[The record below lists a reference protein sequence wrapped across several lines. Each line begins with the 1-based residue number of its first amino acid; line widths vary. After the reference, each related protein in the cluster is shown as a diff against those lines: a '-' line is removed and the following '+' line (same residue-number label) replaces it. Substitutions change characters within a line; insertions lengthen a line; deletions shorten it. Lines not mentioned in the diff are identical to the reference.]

1 MYANACPMPASNSP
15 NEALGCTFR
24 LNWFPVTRSMSPF
37 IHTSS
42 TTRRTPA
49 RRIANKSSRPALS
62 IPVSC
67 LKSISIFMRAL
78 TRLVRYFPSSAQGTV
93 ETYQSCIDL
102 GVDIYKLA
110 LALQ

>member
-1 MYANACPMPASNSP
+1 MYANAGINSP
-15 NEALGCTFR
+15 NEARLGVQFQK
-24 LNWFPVTRSMSPF
+24 LAPGNLSM
-37 IHTSS
+37 
-42 TTRRTPA
+42 
-49 RRIANKSSRPALS
+49 
-62 IPVSC
+62 PVSC

-78 TRLVRYFPSSAQGTV
+78 TRLVRYFPSSAQRTV